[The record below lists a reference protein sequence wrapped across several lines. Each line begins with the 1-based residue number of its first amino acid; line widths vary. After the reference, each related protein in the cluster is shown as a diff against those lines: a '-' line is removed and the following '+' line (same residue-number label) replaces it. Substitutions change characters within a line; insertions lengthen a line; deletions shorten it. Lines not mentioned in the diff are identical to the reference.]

1 LILEINE
8 ESYLAI
14 LTGRKSSAFD
24 TSMDHL
30 ISNWIRYGTG
40 ASKVNKVGF
49 RVSILHMGTKAILLY
64 TLSPVVML
72 LCTSLPTVTFAQT
85 SQTANSSGTTAT
97 TNTNI
102 TSTSGAGGP
111 QLLKKIEKIP
121 SLSNIIVL
129 SLVDGIK
136 VSGVNIGDTDLTLT
150 LKRQTAGTNLTSP
163 GNTSSL
169 PVTVLVTK
177 LPVNNLTQLISTAES
192 TIQLAQASRNSDST
206 NSIVGGQSLGGA
218 GVSGAAGS
226 NALDILNLLKD
237 VQIGTASIVIL

>member
-1 LILEINE
+1 
-8 ESYLAI
+8 
-14 LTGRKSSAFD
+14 
-24 TSMDHL
+24 
-30 ISNWIRYGTG
+30 
-40 ASKVNKVGF
+40 
-49 RVSILHMGTKAILLY
+49 MGTKVILLY
-64 TLSPVVML
+64 TLSLVIML

-85 SQTANSSGTTAT
+85 SQTANSSATNAT
-97 TNTNI
+97 TSTNI

-192 TIQLAQASRNSDST
+192 TIQLAQASRNSDPTS
-206 NSIVGGQSLGGA
+206 SIVGGQSLIGGA

-237 VQIGTASIVIL
+237 VQIGTASIVNSNWTTPQTISMGLFGLGNRVAATASSDFVLVTVIPFQGETNLATVPLK